1 MRSASRHLAVVAI
14 IVALVAGLW
23 TPMSARWDPVDAD
36 GVCGPQVVQG
46 RSAARV
52 DVDRAVAATG
62 HCLACHLRHD
72 MAGAFVS
79 SVLQIISPLGSV
91 ELLAT
96 HPIDRHGILLYDD
109 AAPRGPPVRS

>member
-1 MRSASRHLAVVAI
+1 MRAASRHLAVVAVI
-14 IVALVAGLW
+14 FALIAGLW
-23 TPMSARWDPVDAD
+23 MPASAQWDLTDPD
-36 GVCGPQVVQG
+36 GACGPQIVSG
-46 RSAARV
+46 RATARL
-52 DVDRAVAATG
+52 DVDPALTPSG
-62 HCLACHLRHD
+62 HCLSCHLRHD

-109 AAPRGPPVRS
+109 AAPRGPPARS